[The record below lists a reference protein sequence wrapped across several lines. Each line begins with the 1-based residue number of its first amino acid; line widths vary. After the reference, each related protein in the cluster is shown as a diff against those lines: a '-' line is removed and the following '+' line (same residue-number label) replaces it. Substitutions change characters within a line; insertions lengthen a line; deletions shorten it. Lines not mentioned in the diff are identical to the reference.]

1 MLKFRRLSTLA
12 SEEGIF
18 CEPASAA
25 SVAGL
30 LKVKDPNRC
39 HGGLCAYCNGLKD
52 PDTAITHN
60 QSFFKQGVE
69 PAIAAVAEAMGL

>member
-1 MLKFRRLSTLA
+1 LA

-30 LKVKDPNRC
+30 LKVKDKIPTTVFGVYWQWPQR
-39 HGGLCAYCNGLKD
+39 
-52 PDTAITHN
+52 PRTAITHN
-60 QSFFKQGVE
+60 QSFFKQGSR
-69 PAIAAVAEAMGL
+69 ACDRGSG